1 MTWSS
6 HHLQWFSPSRP
17 GSFATFRFIAAA
29 NFWAFRL
36 LSPSKYFHKWQSPV
50 MSLRFV
56 LWPSFFFSYWLIKNV
71 WARHSGSVSRVCSA
85 LAQSDLSLLLYYSQP
100 RIWLRQ
106 TGVCARKCAC
116 SSLGWSVSSCPY
128 ETGWESARRAE
139 CLRWC
144 RRTVT
149 EQGVRPRTS
158 CSSGRG
164 LKNLQNIA
172 EGPVSSAETL
182 LMRRENSLSIAMKN
196 WFGFGS
202 MRQ

>member
-6 HHLQWFSPSRP
+6 PAVIFSQPSRLLRNLP
-17 GSFATFRFIAAA
+17 LHSCC

-106 TGVCARKCAC
+106 TGVCARMRAC

-139 CLRWC
+139 CLQWC

-158 CSSGRG
+158 CSSGGGRWRTFKISQRVLSHQ
-164 LKNLQNIA
+164 LKHC
-172 EGPVSSAETL
+172 
-182 LMRRENSLSIAMKN
+182 
-196 WFGFGS
+196 
-202 MRQ
+202 